1 MANKSAGGAAQ
12 EITEL
17 CRIDSLLNR
26 WSHQLSGG
34 EKQRVALALQLLA
47 APKLLLLDEPYSNL
61 DFTHKNILM
70 AVIDDIATKTAI
82 TCVLVSH
89 DPSDTLS
96 WAHRILVLRGGTVLQ
111 HATPKEIYYQP
122 ASSYVASLFG
132 KYNLLTPEMA
142 RQFAHYGGSQQPLVP
157 SIIRPSQLL
166 LQPKGEGVEGAIV
179 DVRFLGAYAELV
191 VQIDDQYFVVNTLE
205 DFKVGDAIHL
215 AVKPFN

>member
-34 EKQRVALALQLLA
+34 EKQRVALAIQILA

-70 AVIDDIATKTAI
+70 SVVNDIATKTAI

-96 WAHRILVLRGGTVLQ
+96 WADRILVLQSGTVLQ
-111 HATPKEIYYQP
+111 HATPKEIYYRP
-122 ASSYVASLFG
+122 ANSYVASLFG
-132 KYNLLTPEMA
+132 KYNILTPEMA
-142 RQFAHYGGSQQPLVP
+142 AQFGGYAGNQQQLAY
-157 SIIRPSQLL
+157 SIIRPNQFV
-166 LQPKGEGVEGAIV
+166 LQAKGGGAKGAVV
-179 DVRFLGAYAELV
+179 DVRFMGAYTQLL
-191 VQIDDQYFVVNTLE
+191 VQIESQYLFVNTFE
-205 DFKVGDAIHL
+205 DFKLGDTVYLAI
-215 AVKPFN
+215 KPIN